1 MRNRNLPV
9 RVILQALVVLVA
21 AGIVSLPALVG
32 AQRQEKDPSAERA
45 AVRARKA
52 QVASQVD
59 GLKAS
64 DAQIAAALADLQANV
79 EGQQARLAEAER
91 AAAEAQE
98 AVEDARAA
106 VAAKQ
111 AEIDQLRAQIR
122 EFAVDAFIHP
132 PADDAMQA
140 LQADDPSESAEKRAL
155 LELQN
160 ESDADLL
167 DRLSAAE
174 EDLAVK
180 QREAEAAKQAAD
192 EKQAAVEE
200 RLAEVTAARDQQ
212 AAFGAQV
219 QARLDRALAE
229 AANLES
235 IDKALSAKIRRQQAE
250 LARQAAAALAA
261 RQAAEAAEAAEA
273 AAASTSDGGGGG
285 GGGGDAGG
293 GGSVSGPVNVGP
305 GPGGLSTVSC
315 PSGGSITVAS
325 SIAGGLASMLK
336 AAASAGVS
344 LCGGGYRDPQAQIA
358 VRQSNCGTS
367 YYAIYQMPSSQ
378 CSPPTAPP
386 GTSMHERG
394 LAIDFANCSSR
405 GSACFQWLAANAGG
419 YGFQNLPAEPWHWST
434 NGN

>member
-1 MRNRNLPV
+1 MQDA
-9 RVILQALVVLVA
+9 I
-21 AGIVSLPALVG
+21 
-32 AQRQEKDPSAERA
+32 A
-45 AVRARKA
+45 AV
-52 QVASQVD
+52 
-59 GLKAS
+59 
-64 DAQIAAALADLQANV
+64 
-79 EGQQARLAEAER
+79 E
-91 AAAEAQE
+91 
-98 AVEDARAA
+98 
-106 VAAKQ
+106 AKQ
-111 AEIDQLRAQIR
+111 AEIDQLRGQIR

-167 DRLSAAE
+167 DRLTAAE

-180 QREAEAAKQAAD
+180 QREAEAAKKAAD

-219 QARLDRALAE
+219 QARLDRSLAE

-235 IDKALSAKIRRQQAE
+235 IDRALSEKIRKQQAE
-250 LARQAAAALAA
+250 LARQAAAAFAA
-261 RQAAEAAEAAEA
+261 QQQA
-273 AAASTSDGGGGG
+273 SRSSGGGG
-285 GGGGDAGG
+285 GG
-293 GGSVSGPVNVGP
+293 GGSVSGPVNIGP

-325 SIAGGLASMLK
+325 SIASSLASMLK
-336 AAASAGVS
+336 AAAADGVA
-344 LCGGGYRDPQAQIA
+344 LCGGGYRDPQAQIE
-358 VRQSNCGTS
+358 VRMSNCGTS

-405 GSACFQWLAANAGG
+405 SSACFQWLAANAGS